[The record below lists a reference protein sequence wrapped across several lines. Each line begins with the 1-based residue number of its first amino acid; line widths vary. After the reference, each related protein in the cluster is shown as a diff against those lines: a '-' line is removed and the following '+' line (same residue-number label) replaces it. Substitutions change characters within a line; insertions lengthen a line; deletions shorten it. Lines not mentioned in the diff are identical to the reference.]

1 MDGLKYAAQVEKW
14 DLFEIEIQGKAE
26 GNPFTDYE
34 IQGVFTGKNE
44 TVTVD
49 GFYDGDGIYR
59 VRFMPSFEGEYRF
72 KVTGSFSKEE
82 YEGGFTVTA
91 PSKGNHGPVRVANT
105 YHFAY
110 EDGTPYYSIG
120 TTCYVWNLQ
129 SDELIEQTFETL
141 KNSAFNKIRFC
152 VFPKHYDYN
161 LGEPRSYPYEGTPMD
176 SSVLTKENF
185 FGYTGKTEG
194 NHWDFTRFNPK
205 HFQHIEKC
213 ILRLRD
219 MGIEADLIVMH
230 PYDRWGFAQMTK
242 EQDALYWKYVLARF
256 SAYRNM
262 WWSLANEY
270 DLFDHKAVEDWE
282 GYAKIICEQD
292 PYHHLR
298 SIHNCLVFYD
308 YNRPWI
314 THCSIQRQDLYKS
327 SELVNEW
334 REKYQNSETL
344 TEVRSQ
350 TIGIIGFGTIG
361 RLVVERLK
369 GFHPTI
375 LVNDPFADEDKIREE
390 GCEPVTK
397 EELLKRS
404 DVVTIHARINAGDPP
419 IIGKEEFGQMK
430 ETAYLINTARAV
442 AVDMKELYHA
452 LSEHKIMGAAIDVF
466 PTEPVTKDEP
476 LLKLDNITVTNHQGG
491 ATVESYVKAP
501 EMVLDMLKQ
510 TLE

>member
-1 MDGLKYAAQVEKW
+1 MKCVAVGDMMIPSIYFRRELEKSSIIDEFICKSWKENSSKDDFREVIRKIETQGACAFEVEDEITELMKKADVIFVHQCPVSKEVIKEAENLKYILSCRGGVENIDMEAAKEKGVKV
-14 DLFEIEIQGKAE
+14 INCPSHNAYAVAE
-26 GNPFTDYE
+26 YTIGM
-34 IQGVFTGKNE
+34 ILNE
-44 TVTVD
+44 LRNIT
-49 GFYDGDGIYR
+49 R
-59 VRFMPSFEGEYRF
+59 ACM
-72 KVTGSFSKEE
+72 
-82 YEGGFTVTA
+82 A
-91 PSKGNHGPVRVANT
+91 
-105 YHFAY
+105 
-110 EDGTPYYSIG
+110 
-120 TTCYVWNLQ
+120 
-129 SDELIEQTFETL
+129 L
-141 KNSAFNKIRFC
+141 KS
-152 VFPKHYDYN
+152 
-161 LGEPRSYPYEGTPMD
+161 G
-176 SSVLTKENF
+176 
-185 FGYTGKTEG
+185 
-194 NHWDFTRFNPK
+194 
-205 HFQHIEKC
+205 
-213 ILRLRD
+213 
-219 MGIEADLIVMH
+219 
-230 PYDRWGFAQMTK
+230 
-242 EQDALYWKYVLARF
+242 
-256 SAYRNM
+256 
-262 WWSLANEY
+262 
-270 DLFDHKAVEDWE
+270 
-282 GYAKIICEQD
+282 
-292 PYHHLR
+292 
-298 SIHNCLVFYD
+298 
-308 YNRPWI
+308 
-314 THCSIQRQDLYKS
+314 
-327 SELVNEW
+327 EW